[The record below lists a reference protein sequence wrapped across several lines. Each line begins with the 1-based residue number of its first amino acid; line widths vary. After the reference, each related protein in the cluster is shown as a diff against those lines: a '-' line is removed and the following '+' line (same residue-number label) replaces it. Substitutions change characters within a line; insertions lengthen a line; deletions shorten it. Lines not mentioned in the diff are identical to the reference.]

1 MLSHQQEERRGQAVS
16 CCTGAS
22 LAPTCPH
29 QPSAPQ
35 PSQLTSPLNH
45 PSAHQSSKLWDTQC
59 LLALPWAE
67 PQHPKPPGERGNG
80 GLGGKLTRKY
90 QGPQGHT
97 VTFLPLSF
105 YFFLTNPNQGKWVG
119 GQRERERDR
128 KLVKNLKAHTY
139 NPGGEDLKRGG
150 GGGETEITTRREGS
164 KKKGKTDQ
172 RKKETRLGEEE
183 ENRER
188 EKDDKGA
195 GRQKKKRRKRQGQI
209 KDKCREMP
217 AEKKG

>member
-1 MLSHQQEERRGQAVS
+1 MRAQGHPREQGQTPQAGTHQARTTPGEGWSLQAKDGMMLSHQQEERRGQAVS

-22 LAPTCPH
+22 LAPTCSH

-119 GQRERERDR
+119 GQRERERQ
-128 KLVKNLKAHTY
+128 KTC
-139 NPGGEDLKRGG
+139 
-150 GGGETEITTRREGS
+150 
-164 KKKGKTDQ
+164 KKFKSPY
-172 RKKETRLGEEE
+172 L
-183 ENRER
+183 
-188 EKDDKGA
+188 
-195 GRQKKKRRKRQGQI
+195 
-209 KDKCREMP
+209 
-217 AEKKG
+217 